1 MNEIF
6 ANIKTAPNQA
16 FIGLTGGIG
25 SGKSTIAAF
34 IREAGH
40 PVLSA
45 DDIGRDLTNTHPRV
59 KAAINEAFGEMY
71 LPDGSLD
78 RVKMASLVFGDR
90 PEHAQN
96 LARINSIVHP
106 FVWQEVARQAKEQF
120 QAGKRFVF
128 NESALLFETG
138 ADRFYDAI
146 LVVDADE
153 EVRVRRLAE
162 GRNIPEDEARRRIQA
177 QMPAEEKK
185 RRADYV
191 LANNGSQADAKA
203 RTLLFLEQIEQTEG
217 VPIRKTR

>member
-6 ANIKTAPNQA
+6 ANIKISPDQL

-45 DDIGRDLTNTHPRV
+45 DEIGRDLTNTHPHV

-71 LPDGSLD
+71 LPDASLD
-78 RVKMASLVFGDR
+78 RVKMASLVFGDS

-106 FVWQEVARQAKEQF
+106 FVWQDVARQAREHF
-120 QAGKRFVF
+120 QAGKRLVF

-138 ADRFYDAI
+138 ADRFYDAV

-153 EVRVRRLAE
+153 DVRVRRLAE
-162 GRNIPEDEARRRIQA
+162 GRSIAEDEARRRIHA

-191 LANNGSQADAKA
+191 LTNNGSQADAKA
-203 RTLLFLEQIEQTEG
+203 GTLLLLKQIEQTEG